1 MHSTQVDNGEKA
13 SLAGVA
19 ASPSRSTAGP
29 TAEIIPFPTLSP
41 PPWAGDDED
50 ADCWESV
57 GILAVKIVGNFALP
71 RLRVLTQDQREGA
84 YRDPGSSDR

>member
-1 MHSTQVDNGEKA
+1 MHSTQVDNGETSIA
-13 SLAGVA
+13 LAGVA

-57 GILAVKIVGNFALP
+57 GILAVRLLGNFLLP
-71 RLRVLTQDQREGA
+71 KLLVMRQDQ
-84 YRDPGSSDR
+84 S

>member
-1 MHSTQVDNGEKA
+1 MHSTQVDNGETSIA
-13 SLAGVA
+13 LAGVA

-41 PPWAGDDED
+41 PPWAGEDED

-57 GILAVKIVGNFALP
+57 GILAVKIVGNFTLP
-71 RLRVLTQDQREGA
+71 RIRCEGGWA
-84 YRDPGSSDR
+84 D

>member
-1 MHSTQVDNGEKA
+1 MNRRTQIEDGEKA

-29 TAEIIPFPTLSP
+29 TAIIIPFPTLTP
-41 PPWAGDDED
+41 PHWAGEDED

-57 GILAVKIVGNFALP
+57 GILAVRLLGTFQFP
-71 RLRVLTQDQREGA
+71 RLLVVRQDQ
-84 YRDPGSSDR
+84 S